1 MTEWLSIAH
10 FAEGRQRS
18 AEAGAEGVGDRG
30 SVGDQHGHNRTNH
43 SGLGEPEVARIA
55 DRQRRSVMSGIDPD
69 FAVLAPEEQDK
80 IFTKAYRR
88 YYVERM
94 PPPSSEDI
102 ALASLGHKEES
113 RRPAHPAALAAG
125 K

>member
-1 MTEWLSIAH
+1 MATTEEIIQVWASPKLHALPID
-10 FAEGRQRS
+10 E
-18 AEAGAEGVGDRG
+18 
-30 SVGDQHGHNRTNH
+30 
-43 SGLGEPEVARIA
+43 
-55 DRQRRSVMSGIDPD
+55 RRSVMSGIDPD